1 MMLLEQLRLERC
13 PHCRVH
19 RPTLARMTIAARH
32 AFNGS
37 NPRIWSTYKCS
48 SCGGMVLAWGQG
60 TTNTSGAIVL
70 GTLPELS
77 ELSDVIPATAR
88 RYLYQAQESLHSP
101 DGAVMLAASAVDA
114 MLKAKGY
121 QDGRSLYSRIKAAA
135 DDHPSSPPTWRS
147 GRIRCGWRPTTLATP
162 MRRTACNAGRSD
174 IGCGVCSCACEHLV
188 RASVAGNPRLEG
200 SREDTDCGRWK
211 APEV

>member
-1 MMLLEQLRLERC
+1 
-13 PHCRVH
+13 
-19 RPTLARMTIAARH
+19 
-32 AFNGS
+32 
-37 NPRIWSTYKCS
+37 
-48 SCGGMVLAWGQG
+48 MVLAWGQG

-101 DGAVMLAASAVDA
+101 DGAVMLAANAVDA

-135 DDHPSSPPTWRS
+135 DDHLITADMALWAHQVRLEANNPRHSDEENR
-147 GRIRCGWRPTTLATP
+147 
-162 MRRTACNAGRSD
+162 MQRRTERYRLWSL
-174 IGCGVCSCACEHLV
+174 LV
-188 RASVAGNPRLEG
+188 RLRT
-200 SREDTDCGRWK
+200 SRSCLRRG
-211 APEV
+211 